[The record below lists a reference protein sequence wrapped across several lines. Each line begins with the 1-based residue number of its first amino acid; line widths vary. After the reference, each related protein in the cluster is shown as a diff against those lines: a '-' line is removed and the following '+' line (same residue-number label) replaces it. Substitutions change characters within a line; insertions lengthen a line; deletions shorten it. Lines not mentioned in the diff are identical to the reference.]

1 MNHALH
7 ALVAAVL
14 LVGITG
20 SQALGAPTAA
30 SDKAIPA
37 KPALPSLKGLRL
49 EPASLTLGH
58 ARDARKV
65 LVLGEKKD
73 GGLVDLTSEAVLKP
87 EGEIVTVDPDHF
99 FTGKSVGKT
108 TVRITAGGLS
118 ASLPVEV
125 SSTQA
130 LPVGFVRDLE
140 PVLGR
145 ANCNQGTCHG
155 SAKGKN
161 GFKLSLRGYD
171 PEYDYQALIQDLA
184 GRRFNRVN
192 VDESLMRRAPPMDR
206 RGGGLAGVRRP
217 TTLGLCP
224 CGPTRAPRGEAHRV
238 DPE

>member
-7 ALVAAVL
+7 ALAAAVL

-20 SQALGAPTAA
+20 FPTLGAPTAA

-49 EPASLTLGH
+49 EPASVSLGH
-58 ARDARKV
+58 SRDARKV
-65 LVLGEKKD
+65 LVLGERKD
-73 GGLVDLTSEAVLKP
+73 GGIVDLTSEAVLKP
-87 EGEIVTVDPDHF
+87 EGGNVAVDPDQF
-99 FTGKSVGKT
+99 LTPKGVGKT

-125 SSTQA
+125 TSTQT

-171 PEYDYQALIQDLA
+171 PEY
-184 GRRFNRVN
+184 
-192 VDESLMRRAPPMDR
+192 
-206 RGGGLAGVRRP
+206 
-217 TTLGLCP
+217 
-224 CGPTRAPRGEAHRV
+224 
-238 DPE
+238 

>member
-1 MNHALH
+1 MNHALK
-7 ALVAAVL
+7 ALAAAVL
-14 LVGITG
+14 LVGIAR
-20 SQALGAPTAA
+20 SPMLGAPTAA

-58 ARDARKV
+58 SRDARKI
-65 LVLGEKKD
+65 LVLGERKD
-73 GGLVDLTSEAVLKP
+73 GGLVDLTTEASLKP
-87 EGEIVTVDPDHF
+87 EGEIVTVDSDQF
-99 FTGKSVGKT
+99 LSAKSVGKT
-108 TVRITAGGLS
+108 TVRVAAAGLS

-125 SSTQA
+125 TSIQT

-184 GRRFNRVN
+184 GRR
-192 VDESLMRRAPPMDR
+192 DR
-206 RGGGLAGVRRP
+206 KSV
-217 TTLGLCP
+217 
-224 CGPTRAPRGEAHRV
+224 V
-238 DPE
+238 